1 MKSMTLLD
9 APPESTE
16 SAAELLRAGIA
27 AAKAGQREQARTLL
41 LRVTELDERNLTAW
55 LWLGGLLDRLEDRE
69 ICLEN
74 VLTLDPANETA
85 RKGLLAVRQ
94 QLAEQLLRDGITAA
108 KSGQRERASELLRQ
122 AVARDETNVSAWLWL
137 SGLVDNLEE
146 REHCF
151 QRVLTIDPQNEV
163 AQRALSQV
171 QIQKHLLPPP
181 FPEADQSPPP
191 PPTPVAPTPVATPA
205 GEETGPTIVPAEP
218 QPTETDRS
226 HWNEL
231 TDEYLCPYCAAQTA
245 PDDKRCPHCGNPL
258 WLSVRRREERS
269 TELWILLGFQAL
281 NTLGA
286 AVAPLIALAL
296 LGWRLK
302 VENFF
307 EFIPLYLGLS
317 HPLPDAT
324 AQAALTFLPR
334 GVLLASTV
342 PFLISC
348 GLLIGL
354 YVRWRPM
361 FYLLIAGA
369 VLQLVYGLLSIVLSF
384 GLSLLFSGFSM
395 VLAFVEF
402 FFVLRIEDDFIMDR
416 HRILLRLDRDA
427 KTALTYLERGRLY
440 SKAKMW
446 ALAAVHLRRAAAML
460 PDGLAP
466 RLALVVAYLKIQ
478 RFDLAAKTLDEA
490 RTLAP
495 GDPRIA
501 ELATMLTPPP

>member
-1 MKSMTLLD
+1 MDLPD
-9 APPESTE
+9 ALPESTE
-16 SAAELLRAGIA
+16 SVAELLRAGIA
-27 AAKAGQREQARTLL
+27 AAKAGQREQACTLL
-41 LRVTELDERNLTAW
+41 LRVTELDEHNLTAW
-55 LWLGGLLDRLEDRE
+55 LWLSGLLDRLEDRE
-69 ICLEN
+69 VCLEN

-85 RKGLLAVRQ
+85 RQGLLAVRR
-94 QLAEQLLRDGITAA
+94 QLAGQLLRDGITAA
-108 KSGQRERASELLRQ
+108 KSGQREQASELLRQ

-151 QRVLTIDPQNEV
+151 QHVLAIDPQNEV

-181 FPEADQSPPP
+181 FPEPNPSPPSFL
-191 PPTPVAPTPVATPA
+191 TPAAPAPVATPA
-205 GEETGPTIVPAEP
+205 WEEAGPAIVPAEP
-218 QPTETDRS
+218 QPVEADHS

-231 TDEYLCPYCAAQTA
+231 ADEYLCPYCAAPTA
-245 PDDKRCPHCGNPL
+245 PDDKRCPSCGNSL
-258 WLSVRRREERS
+258 WLYVRRREERS

-317 HPLPDAT
+317 HPLPDT
-324 AQAALTFLPR
+324 IAQAALTLLPR

-342 PFLISC
+342 PFWIST

-369 VLQLVYGLLSIVLSF
+369 VLQLVYALVSIVLSF
-384 GLSLLFSGFSM
+384 GLSLFFSGFNI

-402 FFVLRIEDDFIMDR
+402 FFVLRTEDDFIMDR

-427 KTALTYLERGRLY
+427 KTALTCLERGRLY

-446 ALAAVHLRRAAAML
+446 ALAAIHLRRAAAML

-478 RFDLAAKTLDEA
+478 RSDLAARTLNEA
-490 RTLAP
+490 RALAP

-501 ELATMLTPPP
+501 ELATMLTPTP